1 MTTTEAIQVL
11 KTAVLAALV
20 SVGDQGALL
29 NQVNKHSG
37 INNDEIVSNLL
48 WLLKSEGLAALPHA
62 SKLWRITA
70 LGRRRASELI
80 MAHTTKPRPL
90 PGNDDVPSVE

>member
-80 MAHTTKPRPL
+80 MAHAPQPRAGA
-90 PGNDDVPSVE
+90 GNDDAPGVE

>member
-29 NQVNKHSG
+29 NQINKHSG

-62 SKLWRITA
+62 SKLWCITA

-80 MAHTTKPRPL
+80 MAHPPQ
-90 PGNDDVPSVE
+90 PHIADGNDDAPGVA